1 MYQTKIGHAH
11 LKVRDLDRAV
21 AFYTRFLGLREVER
35 VGNHYVFLSGGS
47 MHHEIALQ
55 NVGPNA
61 PQPSPYGT
69 GLYHIIVFEVP
80 SPQALAEA
88 YFALEAAGM
97 EVGPVDHLINW
108 AIYFNDPDGNGLE
121 IYCDTRRDP
130 GGAEIWRGRNGAR
143 TEHQLRAALESE
155 HTASTAEELSFE

>member
-21 AFYTRFLGLREVER
+21 AFYTRFLGLHEVER
-35 VGNHYVFLSGGS
+35 VGNHYVFLSSGS

-55 NVGPNA
+55 KVGPNA

-69 GLYHIIVFEVP
+69 GLYHIAFEVP
-80 SPQALAEA
+80 SRQALAEA
-88 YFALEAAGM
+88 YFALQAADV
-97 EVGPVDHLINW
+97 EIGPVDHLISW

-130 GGAEIWRGRNGAR
+130 GGAEIWRGRNVAL
-143 TEHQLRAALESE
+143 TEDQLRAALERE
-155 HTASTAEELSFE
+155 HAASATEDVSVS